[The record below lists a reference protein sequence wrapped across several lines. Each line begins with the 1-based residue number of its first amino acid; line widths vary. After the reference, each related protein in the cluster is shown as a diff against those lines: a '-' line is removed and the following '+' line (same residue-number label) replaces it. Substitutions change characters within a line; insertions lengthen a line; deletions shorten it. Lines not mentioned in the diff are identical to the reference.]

1 MPQSKPAVILL
12 SGGLDSATCLAIAI
26 DQGFEPHAIS
36 FRYGQRHQYELER
49 ADRIAKNLHAASHR
63 TVDINLAQFGG
74 SALTDS
80 SIDVPKSDSVE
91 AIGDAIPITYV
102 PARNTVFL
110 SLALALAETIAARD
124 IFIGVN
130 ALDYSGYPDC
140 RPDYIAAYEA
150 MANLATK
157 ASVESDDKLR
167 IHTPLIDLTKAAD
180 YRTRIGFGRRLLLDL
195 VVLRSWRCRC
205 TLRSLRR
212 LPVALQRFRRKRT
225 DRSVPADRDALMLT
239 SAVVSIHLKIAGR
252 LEGRFVVLDAI
263 GLRHCLWA
271 TRRR

>member
-12 SGGLDSATCLAIAI
+12 SGGLDSATCLAIAL

-150 MANLATK
+150 MANLATR

-167 IHTPLIDLTKAAD
+167 IHTPLIALTKAQIIERGMALGVD
-180 YRTRIGFGRRLLLDL
+180 YSLTLSCYDPGDAGAPCGHCDACL
-195 VVLRSWRCRC
+195 LRSKGFAENGL
-205 TLRSLRR
+205 TDPSLGRE
-212 LPVALQRFRRKRT
+212 
-225 DRSVPADRDALMLT
+225 
-239 SAVVSIHLKIAGR
+239 IH
-252 LEGRFVVLDAI
+252 
-263 GLRHCLWA
+263 
-271 TRRR
+271 